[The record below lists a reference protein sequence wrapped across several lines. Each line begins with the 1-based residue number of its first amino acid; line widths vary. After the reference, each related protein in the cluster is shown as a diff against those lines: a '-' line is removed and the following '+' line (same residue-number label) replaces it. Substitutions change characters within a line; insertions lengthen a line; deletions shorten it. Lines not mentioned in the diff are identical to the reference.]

1 MWRSIWLGVEMFQFI
16 QRALFVGGIL
26 IVGCAATESHAA
38 PATCITGCTPL
49 TLYDGQDPFPASLG
63 GFLNGSPSLDRIT
76 YNRETKTFGS
86 SNGIAAG
93 TYTDDFTLTNLI
105 YSASDPTA
113 LIGGTWNYAPD
124 PGQLFPTMVAIKA
137 GNAFFFYSIIAGTL
151 SGNWNTALLGNK
163 NLSDI
168 TFYDGAGRIVTPLP
182 PAAILFLSA
191 LGLAGFRGWVRKH
204 AISRLPLA

>member
-1 MWRSIWLGVEMFQFI
+1 M
-16 QRALFVGGIL
+16 
-26 IVGCAATESHAA
+26 
-38 PATCITGCTPL
+38 
-49 TLYDGQDPFPASLG
+49 
-63 GFLNGSPSLDRIT
+63 
-76 YNRETKTFGS
+76 KTFTPF
-86 SNGIAAG
+86 NGVAAG

-105 YSASDPTA
+105 LSSSNE
-113 LIGGTWNYAPD
+113 LISGTWNYAPD